1 MADYTENMNL
11 ILPKS
16 SETYNVEI
24 ANTNNKVID
33 AQMANKVNKETGKG
47 LSANDFTDGYKNKLD
62 NLENYDDAS
71 VIQSIEQLRNNKVNK
86 ETGKGLSSNDFTNEH
101 KSKLEGLENYD
112 DTEVKSDIQEIKSQY
127 YTKEEIEKVIDKK
140 EVEGTEIHIEDAKE
154 FNMIELEI
162 EGKSEQKSRSGKN
175 YFDAS
180 KINNK
185 NIVVSDN
192 GKTITMPVNT
202 SGNGYATTSTHLD
215 KLCPDLKVGD
225 VVTLRFNR
233 NLGYTYNNYIYLQGN
248 VNETWIVNTSKTI
261 TQEMLDDT
269 VIMYG
274 NSYNNGET
282 EQVILTDFSI
292 MKSTETDTTWE
303 QYGASPSPEFPSPIE
318 NVEGWNLYNQE
329 ALFNAINWTKD
340 ENGYY
345 TGNSR
350 LLYLYLQDNP
360 IQLDFKENT
369 QYRISLKGLV
379 DELGG
384 NLRFVFH
391 YTDGTNSFNTI
402 LETTT
407 EQDFYQISSEN
418 KTVSKITVNYTT
430 SKIIHI
436 KNFQI
441 TEGSERKPYAPFN
454 SLVIKDV
461 GNNLFDNNKV
471 SSLNKL
477 SYENG
482 IYSASDNDTRTP
494 LQYKIQQYT
503 ENNTFLGATTQVTKV
518 ISNIGRYYFTGIKAE
533 DAAFVKIA
541 NNGAVREFTLYY
553 LLDDIA
559 VGEKFTVV
567 LNVIDTTIGASK
579 FKDVMLLKGE
589 ITEADYEKHKS
600 QTEYFPLA
608 EPLRGLPNE
617 VKDTIKED
625 GIHIRV
631 GTGVFQAVT
640 QLYESS
646 NGLKYGINL
655 LDTYGVNTENSNI
668 NILCDKAIGVPLPR
682 KENII
687 YITNNRTLVIFGSA
701 DDTVETFNEKFAGAE
716 YQYELA
722 EEVIEPFTPEQQTAW
737 NNVKAMKLFEGV
749 NNITV
754 NATIKPNI
762 RLTYAQDL
770 KKRIERIE
778 QLLASET
785 VSEEVQNG

>member
-11 ILPKS
+11 ILPKP

-71 VIQSIEQLRNNKVNK
+71 VMQSIEQLRNNKVNK

-154 FNMIELEI
+154 FNMIELET
-162 EGKSEQKSRSGKN
+162 EGKSEQATRSGKN
-175 YFDAS
+175 KLNLKDIKQQSNCTVVVDDEKLTVTATGTGNPAVVINCSLEAGEYYLHLDNPISGINVSFYNNS
-180 KINNK
+180 ETKIGS
-185 NIVVSDN
+185 NI
-192 GKTITMPVNT
+192 NT
-202 SGNGYATTSTHLD
+202 SNSFTLPEKAATMRINSSISAGNYNLPFESLYINIGNTD
-215 KLCPDLKVGD
+215 
-225 VVTLRFNR
+225 
-233 NLGYTYNNYIYLQGN
+233 LGY
-248 VNETWIVNTSKTI
+248 E
-261 TQEMLDDT
+261 E
-269 VIMYG
+269 
-274 NSYNNGET
+274 
-282 EQVILTDFSI
+282 
-292 MKSTETDTTWE
+292 
-303 QYGASPSPEFPSPIE
+303 YGASPSPEFPSQIE
-318 NVEGWNLYNQE
+318 NVEGWNKFDKNSV
-329 ALFNAINWTKD
+329 T
-340 ENGYY
+340 NGYY
-345 TGNSR
+345 LNES
-350 LLYLYLQDNP
+350 
-360 IQLDFKENT
+360 
-369 QYRISLKGLV
+369 
-379 DELGG
+379 G
-384 NLRFVFH
+384 NLVASANYCVSDFIEVKEGEKYFIPKR
-391 YTDGTNSFNTI
+391 GTTRTKYYLS
-402 LETTT
+402 
-407 EQDFYQISSEN
+407 D
-418 KTVSKITVNYTT
+418 KTVYSNTWDISDYAQVITIPKGVRYIRF
-430 SKIIHI
+430 SLAIIGSEAI
-436 KNFQI
+436 DLNTFQF
-441 TEGSERKPYAPFN
+441 TEGKGKKPYTPFN

-778 QLLASET
+778 QALASET